1 MGVLEGKTALV
12 TGASQG
18 IGLASAK
25 ALAQEGADVVIMGR
39 REETLGKARDELRD
53 QVSGARIE
61 MSVGD
66 ATREDDVKAALGAA
80 HGIGIISTFCQQT
93 AIQMTAQPHIGN
105 VS

>member
-53 QVSGARIE
+53 ELAR
-61 MSVGD
+61 MD
-66 ATREDDVKAALGAA
+66 RA
-80 HGIGIISTFCQQT
+80 HRC
-93 AIQMTAQPHIGN
+93 AHRCAN
-105 VS
+105 